1 MTKTSTSIN
10 PMKLKIFCIS
20 FFVLAF
26 LAWEV
31 IAELKNIMPAD
42 NVWKTLLDIKWRKA
56 YSQELKMQV
65 DYPVFTPAVKA
76 LEGKTIII
84 SGYVLPTDLYEG
96 NFTMLSAYPMAQCF
110 FCGGAGP
117 ESVMEVYVKNG
128 RRSFATERVTFKGT
142 LELNET
148 DTSHLIYKLKD
159 AVLHFSED

>member
-1 MTKTSTSIN
+1 MKFKT
-10 PMKLKIFCIS
+10 LCIG
-20 FFVLAF
+20 FFALAF

-31 IAELKNIMPAD
+31 VAEVNEILPTDNI
-42 NVWKTLLDIKWRKA
+42 WKTLLDIKWRKA
-56 YSQELKMQV
+56 YHEDLKMQV
-65 DYPVFTPAVKA
+65 DYPVFPPAVKA

-117 ESVMEVYVKNG
+117 ESVMEIYVKNG
-128 RRSFATERVTFKGT
+128 RRSYATERVTFKGT

-148 DTSHLIYKLKD
+148 DTNHLIYMLKD
-159 AVLHFSED
+159 ATLHFSED